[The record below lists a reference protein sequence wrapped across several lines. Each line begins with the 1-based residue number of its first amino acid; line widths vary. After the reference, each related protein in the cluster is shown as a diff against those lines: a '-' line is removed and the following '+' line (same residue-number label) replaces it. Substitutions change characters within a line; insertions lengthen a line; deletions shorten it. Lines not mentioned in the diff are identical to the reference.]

1 MLLFGGILAAQTK
14 GNDLKRHTRFFKSYM
29 HETFPDFKIR
39 DGEYLF
45 ILPTGCRNCVE
56 QATDYLSAHLD
67 LITGK
72 YQAMLVSAATLK
84 KLPSNIIGIFDTI
97 LSGSAVT
104 LKKLPSNIRE
114 KVPNLLC
121 DPTNKLDRMSFGID
135 GVSVLKIKNGKIV
148 ACKSMTPEDL
158 KKDPTAFFVP
168 IP

>member
-1 MLLFGGILAAQTK
+1 MLLFGGILAAQTN

-29 HETFPDFKIR
+29 HETFPDFKIP

-72 YQAMLVSAATLK
+72 YQAMFVSAA
-84 KLPSNIIGIFDTI
+84 
-97 LSGSAVT
+97 T

-158 KKDPTAFFVP
+158 KKDPAAFFVP
-168 IP
+168 IETVK

>member
-1 MLLFGGILAAQTK
+1 MLLLEGVLVAQPIT
-14 GNDLKRHTRFFKSYM
+14 NDFKKRSRYFKAYM
-29 HETFPDFKIR
+29 REMFPDFKIC

-72 YQAMLVSAATLK
+72 YQAMLVSAT
-84 KLPSNIIGIFDTI
+84 
-97 LSGSAVT
+97 T

-158 KKDPTAFFVP
+158 KKDPAAFFVP
-168 IP
+168 TL